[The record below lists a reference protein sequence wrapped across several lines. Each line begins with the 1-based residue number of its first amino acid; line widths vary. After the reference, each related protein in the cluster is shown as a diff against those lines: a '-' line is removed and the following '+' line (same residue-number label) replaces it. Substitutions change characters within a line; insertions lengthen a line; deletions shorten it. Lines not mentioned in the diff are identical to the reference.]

1 MDWLFPFY
9 KRATSIGICNFV
21 ARCFTIG
28 APMVAELE
36 APLPTAILIVV
47 NLVAFSVI
55 FTLPTTD
62 SDEEEKVDYEEK

>member
-1 MDWLFPFY
+1 
-9 KRATSIGICNFV
+9 
-21 ARCFTIG
+21 
-28 APMVAELE
+28 MVAELE
-36 APLPTAILIVV
+36 APLPTAILIVI